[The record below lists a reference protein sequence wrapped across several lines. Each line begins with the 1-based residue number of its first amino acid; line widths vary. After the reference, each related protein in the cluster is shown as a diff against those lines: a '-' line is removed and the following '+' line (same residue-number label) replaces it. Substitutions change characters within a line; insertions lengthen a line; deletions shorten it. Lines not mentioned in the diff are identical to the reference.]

1 MASRSS
7 HAPRPK
13 LYRRSIILQLEE
25 KHPGLRA
32 MVEDLLRHRHS
43 YTDIVRQVE
52 ERSGIKISLKA
63 VHYFW
68 TTFVGPQ
75 ERAEAEAFCGARAQ
89 VKALLEEVKADP
101 TLDATRIIELLL
113 TNQIVRDRLKL
124 GEADIMAL
132 YREQREREK
141 LELQRRALSLR
152 EKQVKKMLAAA
163 PQPPGPGQKPLHPS
177 GFRQPPSELL
187 QKVREIY
194 GLSEPPG
201 ASTLDPAASKA

>member
-1 MASRSS
+1 
-7 HAPRPK
+7 
-13 LYRRSIILQLEE
+13 
-25 KHPGLRA
+25 
-32 MVEDLLRHRHS
+32 MVEDLLRRRHP
-43 YTDIVRQVE
+43 YTDIIRRIK
-52 ERSGIKISLKA
+52 ERSGVKISLQA
-63 VHYFW
+63 VRNFW
-68 TTFVGPQ
+68 TAFVGPQ
-75 ERAEAEAFCGARAQ
+75 EREETDTFCEARAQ

-132 YREQREREK
+132 YREHREREK
-141 LELQRRALSLR
+141 LDLQRRALSLR
-152 EKQVKKMLAAA
+152 EKQVKKMLAA
-163 PQPPGPGQKPLHPS
+163 PSQPPRAGQKPLQPG

-201 ASTLDPAASKA
+201 ANNLDSAPTKA